1 MPIELFEMLK
11 HDHDEF
17 MSMLDELGRTSEQ
30 AKENRESRLGDLA
43 DELIPHLRGEEQAFY
58 PALRR
63 IDETRELAL
72 RALEEHRA
80 ADTALSEL
88 SDLASGAGNWSAKLK
103 VLREVLEHHVDAEEG
118 QVFDRA
124 EEVLDEDQLDR
135 IMRRMQ
141 SIKEEMKTAVG

>member
-17 MSMLDELGRTSEQ
+17 MSMLEELGRTSDQ
-30 AKENRESRLGDLA
+30 ATESRESRLGDFA

-72 RALEEHRA
+72 EALEEHHA
-80 ADTALSEL
+80 AETTLSEL
-88 SDLASGAGNWSAKLK
+88 SDLASDAESWSAKLRM
-103 VLREVLEHHVDAEEG
+103 LREILEHHIEEEDK
-118 QVFDRA
+118 VFDRA
-124 EEVLDEDQLDR
+124 EEVLDESQLDN
-135 IMRRMQ
+135 IMRRIQ
-141 SIKEEMKTAVG
+141 SIKEEMKAAVS